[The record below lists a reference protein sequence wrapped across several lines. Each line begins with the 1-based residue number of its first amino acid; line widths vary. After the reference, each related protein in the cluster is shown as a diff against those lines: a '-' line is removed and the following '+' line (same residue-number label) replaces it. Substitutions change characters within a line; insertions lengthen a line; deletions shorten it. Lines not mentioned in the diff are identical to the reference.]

1 MSTKKVNGICNYSN
15 EGFELDPKWLVDP
28 RHLFVG
34 PKIGEG
40 AHAKVYEGNFHRLVF
55 FEDRKKMTFAQP
67 LGASSGVFLC
77 RHISSSSSSSS
88 SSCKPEESSIK
99 IDALGDVVPDGSVE
113 SVQAMCVI
121 MAIHDFTGF
130 NWLMSIVLTALL
142 ASGLMWPV
150 KMRIQR
156 QVWELKSLGVSI
168 QKVRSVIQTC
178 DPKDLPEN
186 KKLEAELTV
195 K

>member
-1 MSTKKVNGICNYSN
+1 
-15 EGFELDPKWLVDP
+15 
-28 RHLFVG
+28 
-34 PKIGEG
+34 
-40 AHAKVYEGNFHRLVF
+40 
-55 FEDRKKMTFAQP
+55 MTFAQP
-67 LGASSGVFLC
+67 LGASSRVFLC
-77 RHISSSSSSSS
+77 RHISSSSSS

-113 SVQAMCVI
+113 SCVI
-121 MAIHDFTGF
+121 MAIHDFNGF
-130 NWLMSIVLTALL
+130 NWLMSVVLTALL

>member
-1 MSTKKVNGICNYSN
+1 
-15 EGFELDPKWLVDP
+15 
-28 RHLFVG
+28 
-34 PKIGEG
+34 
-40 AHAKVYEGNFHRLVF
+40 
-55 FEDRKKMTFAQP
+55 MTFAQP
-67 LGASSGVFLC
+67 LGASSRVFLC
-77 RHISSSSSSSS
+77 RHISSSSSS

-113 SVQAMCVI
+113 SVKAMVNNL
-121 MAIHDFTGF
+121 TGWSPEMKNF
-130 NWLMSIVLTALL
+130 YPLCTACSVLMSVVLTALL

-186 KKLEAELTV
+186 KKLEAELTIECLETV
-195 K
+195 EDGSG

>member
-1 MSTKKVNGICNYSN
+1 MESRN
-15 EGFELDPKWLVDP
+15 EKLLPP
-28 RHLFVG
+28 
-34 PKIGEG
+34 
-40 AHAKVYEGNFHRLVF
+40 VY
-55 FEDRKKMTFAQP
+55 
-67 LGASSGVFLC
+67 C
-77 RHISSSSSSSS
+77 
-88 SSCKPEESSIK
+88 
-99 IDALGDVVPDGSVE
+99 
-113 SVQAMCVI
+113 VQCVI

-195 K
+195 KLISCV